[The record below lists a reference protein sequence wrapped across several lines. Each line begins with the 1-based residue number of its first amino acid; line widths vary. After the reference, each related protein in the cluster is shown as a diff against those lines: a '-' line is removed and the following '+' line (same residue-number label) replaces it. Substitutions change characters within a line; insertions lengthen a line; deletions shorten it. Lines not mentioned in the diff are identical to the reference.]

1 MPISFDWSETI
12 SSLPVNPIPAEW
24 LATRGQ
30 GVKVAFIDTG
40 VNFTA
45 ASLKYLNQAGRKFF
59 TGADGFSV
67 DKLTGQDPVFDDMG
81 DSNSGHG
88 TLYAS
93 LLAGKTPDTPPP
105 PPDADLVTG
114 IANAAEFYIIKAR
127 DPSVTSTI
135 TNLKDALE
143 LSAKLGIEIAILGQC
158 VPMTEL
164 AGEGLTPA
172 ELDRVFG
179 LPGVKQMHIF
189 AALENRSKGGDW
201 NNITGGYFPNLRP
214 EVFNVAK
221 LPLVYDR
228 VANVIQAKPVQFLAA
243 GFEGKLLSKDGGIL
257 DLKAVEPPVPNPA
270 EEVAF
275 SNSGAVAIVGGIA
288 VLAASFFKQQNGGAM
303 PDRAQLTQLLA
314 AHSQQ
319 IAAASSDFSTP
330 ALFNKF

>member
-1 MPISFDWSETI
+1 MPITFDWSETI
-12 SSLPVNPIPAEW
+12 STLPENPIPAQW
-24 LATRGQ
+24 LAIRGQ

-40 VNFTA
+40 VNFAA
-45 ASLKYLNQAGRKFF
+45 ASLKHLNRAGRKFF

-67 DKLTGQDPVFDDMG
+67 AKLTGQDPVFDDMG
-81 DSNSGHG
+81 DANSGHG

-93 LLAGKTPDTPPP
+93 LLAGKTPDAP

-114 IANAAEFYIIKAR
+114 IANAAEYYIIKAR

-143 LSAKLGIEIAILGQC
+143 LSAKLGIEIAILGQS

-179 LPGVKQMHIF
+179 LPGVKKMHIF
-189 AALENRSKGGDW
+189 AALENRSKGEDW

-221 LPLVYDR
+221 LPIDYDR
-228 VANVIQAKPVQFLAA
+228 VANVIQAKPIQFLAA

-257 DLKAVEPPVPNPA
+257 DLKAMEPPVSNPA
-270 EEVAF
+270 AEVAF
-275 SNSGAVAIVGGIA
+275 SNSGAVAIIGGIA

-314 AHSQQ
+314 EHSQP
-319 IAAASSDFSTP
+319 IAAASSDFTTP

>member
-12 SSLPVNPIPAEW
+12 SKLPVNPIPAEW
-24 LATRGQ
+24 LATKGQ

-40 VNFTA
+40 VNFA
-45 ASLKYLNQAGRKFF
+45 AVSLKYLNQAGHKFF
-59 TGADGFSV
+59 TSADGFSV
-67 DKLTGQDPVFDDMG
+67 AKLTGQDPVFDDMG
-81 DSNSGHG
+81 DANSGHG

-93 LLAGKTPDTPPP
+93 LLAGKTPDAPPP
-105 PPDADLVTG
+105 PADTDLVTG
-114 IANAAEFYIIKAR
+114 IANGAEFYIIKAR
-127 DPSVTSTI
+127 DPSVTTTI

-143 LSAKLGIEIAILGQC
+143 LSANLGIEIAILGQC

-179 LPGVKQMHIF
+179 LPGVKKMHIF

-221 LPLVYDR
+221 LPIDFDR
-228 VANVIQAKPVQFLAA
+228 VASTIQAKPIHFLAA
-243 GFEGKLLSKDGGIL
+243 GFEGNLLSKDGGIL
-257 DLKAVEPPVPNPA
+257 DLIAMEPPVSNPA
-270 EEVAF
+270 VEVPF

-288 VLAASFFKQQNGGAM
+288 ALAASFFKQQNGAM

-314 AHSQQ
+314 EHSQQ
-319 IAAASSDFSTP
+319 IDAASSDFATP